1 MTDHRGAAIDD
12 LHRLM
17 EIVDELQVK
26 LQATRAQ
33 YGKAL
38 VSLEGGD
45 SVETALASADAG
57 QTRQGLTADLEVL
70 ERARHASRLSLIG
83 AGVAEGMSINGISRA
98 WGISRQLAS
107 RYVHEVTGDEPGAG

>member
-1 MTDHRGAAIDD
+1 MTDDRGAAITD

-17 EIVDELQVK
+17 QCVDELQVK

-38 VSLEGGD
+38 VSLEDGNT
-45 SVETALASADAG
+45 VESALANAEAG
-57 QTRQGLTADLEVL
+57 RTRQSLTADLEVL
-70 ERARHASRLSLIG
+70 ERARHASRLSLIA
-83 AGVAEGMSINGISRA
+83 AGVAEGMSINSISRA

-107 RYVHEVTGDEPGAG
+107 RYVREVTADDPGAG